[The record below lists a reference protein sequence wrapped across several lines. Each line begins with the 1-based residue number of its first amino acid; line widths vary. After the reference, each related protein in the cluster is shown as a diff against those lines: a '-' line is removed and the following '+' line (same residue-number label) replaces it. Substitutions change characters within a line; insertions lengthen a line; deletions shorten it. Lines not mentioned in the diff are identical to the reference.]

1 MAYRFSFLI
10 VILSL
15 SLAGLPGTARSNP
28 SIEFED
34 TQPAS
39 PSMEEAAALAQ
50 QAAELSQRAAR
61 IAAAAQAERAP
72 TQQSQNSAA
81 PPSDDLIELVASAFD
96 SDGVVHAVDEEEL
109 PSGAGPYVPTGTMDS
124 GCCDQVCP
132 PPRPLI
138 WVAGVEASF
147 LWPDVNSN
155 EGAVFG
161 FEDEAQESEVW
172 HSSFSDSVD
181 SMYLTPRIWLGVQ
194 GCAWGVGVRYWHL
207 RACEGSSDS
216 SLEESNG
223 WGHNDWDWDAVPE
236 VGYFDNNCLDA
247 YTVDLEVNRRFCIH
261 DCAMQASFGVR
272 HGSVEHHESI
282 VGTAFG
288 DDARFISFARADRYS
303 RGTGIV
309 LGLYGRKPL
318 FPCSC
323 LHWFYNARWSALWGP
338 TATSAE
344 TFAAVMADGS
354 SAGSVNGA
362 STCVGDTMFIGE
374 IQLGLEWNYA
384 LRCLPANA
392 FFRAALEYQRWD
404 GGTGFSESASF
415 AEYTDSNDFSSEISA
430 YTSAAEPQMDLVGIT
445 IGTGLTW

>member
-1 MAYRFSFLI
+1 
-10 VILSL
+10 
-15 SLAGLPGTARSNP
+15 
-28 SIEFED
+28 
-34 TQPAS
+34 
-39 PSMEEAAALAQ
+39 
-50 QAAELSQRAAR
+50 
-61 IAAAAQAERAP
+61 
-72 TQQSQNSAA
+72 
-81 PPSDDLIELVASAFD
+81 VASAFNN
-96 SDGVVHAVDEEEL
+96 DGVVHAVNDEEL
-109 PSGAGPYVPTGTMDS
+109 PPGAGPNVSNGMLGYQGY
-124 GCCDQVCP
+124 GCCEQVCP

-147 LWPDVNSN
+147 LWPDLNSKD
-155 EGAVFG
+155 GAIFG

-172 HSSFSDSVD
+172 HSSFSDGVD
-181 SMYLTPRIWLGVQ
+181 SMYLTPRIWLGIQ
-194 GCAWGVGVRYWHL
+194 GCAWGANVRYWHL
-207 RACEGSSDS
+207 RACEGSADS
-216 SLEESNG
+216 ALGDDNG
-223 WGHNDWDWDAVPE
+223 WGHSDWGWDAVPE

-247 YTVDLEVNRRFCIH
+247 YTIDLEVNRRFCLH

-272 HGSVEHHESI
+272 YGSVDHSESI
-282 VGTAFG
+282 VGTALG
-288 DDARFISFARADRYS
+288 DDARFISYAQSSRYS
-303 RGTGIV
+303 HGTGIV

-323 LHWFYNARWSALWGP
+323 VHWFYNARWSALWGP
-338 TATSAE
+338 TGTSAE

-362 STCVGDTMFIGE
+362 STRVSDTMYIGE

-404 GGTGFSESASF
+404 GGTGYSESASF
-415 AEYTDSNDFSSEISA
+415 AEYTDDNDFSSEISA